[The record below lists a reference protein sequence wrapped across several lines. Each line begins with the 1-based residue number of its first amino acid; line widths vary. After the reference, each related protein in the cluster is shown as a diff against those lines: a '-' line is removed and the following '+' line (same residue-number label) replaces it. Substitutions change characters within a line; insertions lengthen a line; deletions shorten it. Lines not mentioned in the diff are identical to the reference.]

1 MGETQSN
8 VKRRVLKNG
17 RNSRKVLYNTLFYIK
32 AYYIP
37 HPRFLAIMTK
47 TEIPKTATIPPKA
60 RLIDKIRYVSSVEFW
75 LLSSTEKQREC
86 RKKTRG
92 GHLYTRP

>member
-1 MGETQSN
+1 
-8 VKRRVLKNG
+8 
-17 RNSRKVLYNTLFYIK
+17 
-32 AYYIP
+32 
-37 HPRFLAIMTK
+37 MTK